1 MRTDLL
7 CCLETVCEENQKYMA
22 ISLAASD
29 IPAATLDLLRL
40 SYEKKPCVR
49 WQGTN
54 GQVIEWRWT
63 EGVPSLTIEHV
74 CYPLDAR
81 RWDLILS
88 FLLDA
93 TAPYPAVNHIDFDLT
108 DRIDLTLSCQA

>member
-1 MRTDLL
+1 MRTDLV
-7 CCLETVCEENQKYMA
+7 CHFETICESNMKCYG
-22 ISLAASD
+22 ISLHAPD
-29 IPAATLDLLRL
+29 IPAAILDLLRL
-40 SYEKKPCVR
+40 SYKKKPCVR

-88 FLLDA
+88 FPLDA
-93 TAPYPAVNHIDFDLT
+93 TDPYPAVNHIDLDLT